1 MSQEGSAGGFE
12 QASADAARLASELA
26 EIRKQLTELRE
37 QNAKFLATD
46 PVTGKGPAAASAAKD
61 SATQQPLAK
70 TIGATAKAGQAAPGA
85 KDKDAQSK
93 SPAKEPQMA
102 AAGRTGASSSSTP
115 PASAPAAGSNP
126 ATEQPPATEEPDS
139 GKKRWWKKQKPDEK
153 DSGF

>member
-1 MSQEGSAGGFE
+1 MSQEGTAAGFE

-37 QNAKFLATD
+37 QNAKFLSTD
-46 PVTGKGPAAASAAKD
+46 PVTGKGPAAAPGTNEAAK
-61 SATQQPLAK
+61 QPVAK

-85 KDKDAQSK
+85 KDKDTQSK

-102 AAGRTGASSSSTP
+102 AAARTGASSTSTP
-115 PASAPAAGSNP
+115 PASAPAADSKP
-126 ATEQPPATEEPDS
+126 PTEQPATEEPDS